1 MTKITVAEKLRLW
14 RPNLLLR
21 WLHRPL
27 YFLASGFSGRDVSSC
42 RIRTNDET
50 INNAEEKNI
59 AMRRK
64 VFLVEQN
71 RELGNLLGPKVVT
84 KNTHSCCSWRSCRY
98 PFVESMFEIQKF
110 EVQDRK
116 LVEGKKCR
124 CGCPE
129 LKEVVDHRRLTSG
142 SGDHVRR
149 PM

>member
-1 MTKITVAEKLRLW
+1 MR
-14 RPNLLLR
+14 N
-21 WLHRPL
+21 
-27 YFLASGFSGRDVSSC
+27 VSSC
-42 RIRTNDET
+42 RIRTSDET

-71 RELGNLLGPKVVT
+71 RELENLLGPKVVM
-84 KNTHSCCSWRSCRY
+84 KNTHSCCSWRSCKY

-110 EVQDRK
+110 GVQGPK

-124 CGCPE
+124 CSCPE
-129 LKEVVDHRRLTSG
+129 LGEVVDHRRPTSD